1 MKKRK
6 PEKQTSDYRQ
16 AASESSRIAEKIE
29 GERMPKTDRIETL
42 KERKA
47 KIEKQLAA
55 LEAKE
60 KAKARKEDTRLK
72 VVIGA
77 GLLADAKIHPEIL
90 RAVQKILDRAI
101 TAKRDRE
108 LLQAKGWLPGE
119 TAGNE

>member
-6 PEKQTSDYRQ
+6 PEKQASGYRQ
-16 AASESSRIAEKIE
+16 AASESSKMVGKTE
-29 GERMPKTDRIETL
+29 GDGMPKTDRIETL
-42 KERKA
+42 KQRKA